1 MKRILSAFMAAVCFV
16 MFTGAALAEEE
27 STSALTEKQ
36 SEAVALLNDL
46 GILPEITETQ
56 ALEQITRAEFAE
68 VVVNMVGGADELT
81 SSPRRIYADVM
92 PEDPAAPYIE
102 YLYDKGIMVGYEN
115 AEFKPE
121 NNITVSEVLKVMIVI
136 TGYSAYAENAG
147 GYPDGYYAQAVTSD
161 MLRGVSGKIAENI
174 TWADI
179 AEIARNVLET
189 TNYVKTTGF
198 RGGNPIYSSDNDE
211 EFMSYM
217 LDIYRYTGIVE
228 GTGDNMLSGSGDGCG
243 PDNCIIGG
251 ETLQV
256 GEIDFTPYLGMKVE
270 VYYRADD
277 AAGDVALHVIEHRD
291 NNVIDISDAD
301 ISNNTT
307 RDRVEY
313 YTETRTRTA
322 NISPDAVF
330 MYNGKR
336 LDVISDEDLRVGNGS
351 LRLISNDGDTNYDV
365 VIIKSYETFVV
376 DKAVSADCVVNLKYD
391 RGSLDLDDDYLT
403 TYYLDG
409 AEADFSSITSGSVLS
424 IAFSRNTSGDV
435 LADVYISN
443 NQVTGTAVSVSTGDR
458 GSVELADGTR
468 YDYTADF
475 ANRLEEGEGSTYAP
489 ELNAEGT
496 FYIDYFGKLAAYT
509 LSTSSKN
516 YAYVVNC
523 WYDDMEQT
531 GAIKLFT
538 KDGEFKELPITSNV
552 RVNGERTNRNEI
564 VAALEAASYDGKVNQ
579 LVIYEEK
586 EDGSLS
592 SLQLAE
598 NKTDDETYQAAE
610 NEFILSGYPINQNT
624 GLAGNIRFYKNNAEN
639 HPFSFIDGQTIHF
652 SIPYKDLNN
661 EKQYRVET
669 KLSGTDVGL
678 AGPIYCYDSG
688 KGGALGAVVSNTQN
702 STDYNTPVIID
713 NVLEAVNEDGDPGI
727 MLQFAGGQSAFVSE
741 DVIYSQPSGNW
752 TSFADYTN
760 TTINDLKRGDVVQYI
775 EANGEITQL
784 RVLVRVDDIGEIRC
798 DDVSSIA
805 ENGNM
810 VADVVSVSENGR
822 TAVVRYMT
830 NKQNPN
836 NPDSV
841 VEQSMLV
848 NGTTYRYDSEKE
860 EVYSSSS
867 SDLQPGDRI
876 LINSFWWSPRLVVI
890 FR

>member
-189 TNYVKTTGF
+189 TNYVTTTGF
-198 RGGNPIYSSDNDE
+198 RGDNPIYSSNNDE

-243 PDNCIIGG
+243 PDNCIVGG

-256 GEIDFTPYLGMKVE
+256 GEIDFTQYLGMKVE

-291 NNVIDISDAD
+291 NTVIDIEDAD
-301 ISNNTT
+301 ISENTT
-307 RDRVEY
+307 TSSVEY
-313 YTETRTRTA
+313 YTDTRTRTV

-336 LDVISDEDLRVGNGS
+336 LDIVTDEDLKVESGN
-351 LRLISNDGDTNYDV
+351 LRLISNDGDTTCDV
-365 VIIKSYETFVV
+365 VIITSYETFVV
-376 DKAVSADCVVNLKYD
+376 DKAVSTDSVVNLKYGK
-391 RGSLDLDDDYLT
+391 GSLDLDDDYLT

-424 IAFSRNTSGDV
+424 IAFSKNTAGDV

-443 NQVTGTAVSVSTGDR
+443 NQVTGTAVKVLTGDR
-458 GSVELADGTR
+458 GAVELADGTR
-468 YDYTADF
+468 YDYSVDF
-475 ANRLEEGEGSTYAP
+475 ANRLEEGESSTYAP

-509 LSTSSKN
+509 LSVASKN
-516 YAYVVNC
+516 YAYVMKC

-538 KDGEFKELPITSNV
+538 KDSEFKELPITGNV
-552 RVNGERTNRNEI
+552 RINGELTNRDKI
-564 VAALEAASYDGKVNQ
+564 VPTLEAASYDGKVNQ
-579 LVIYEEK
+579 LVVYEEK
-586 EDGSLS
+586 EDGSLG

-610 NEFILSGYPINQNT
+610 NEFVLSGTPLNKEGKQ
-624 GLAGNIRFYKNNAEN
+624 GNLRFYKGNAEYY
-639 HPFSFIDGQTIHF
+639 PFSFIDGQTLSF
-652 SIPYKDLNN
+652 NVPYEEPEN
-661 EKQYRVET
+661 EKLYRVDT
-669 KLSGTDVGL
+669 KLSGTDVAL
-678 AGPIYCYDSG
+678 VGPVYCYDAG
-688 KGGALGAVVSNTQN
+688 QGGALGAVVSNTA
-702 STDYNTPVIID
+702 SSKDYNTPVVVD
-713 NVLEAVNEDGDPGI
+713 SVLEAVNEEGDPGRI
-727 MLQFAGGQSAFVSE
+727 IQFVGGQSVFVGE
-741 DVIYSQPSGNW
+741 DVVYVQPESNVWNSAVDYSNV
-752 TSFADYTN
+752 
-760 TTINDLKRGDVVQYI
+760 TINDLKRGDVIQYTTT
-775 EANGEITQL
+775 ASGDLNQL
-784 RVLVRVDDIGEIRC
+784 MVLVKSDDIGGIRS
-798 DDVSSIA
+798 DGDSMA
-805 ENGNM
+805 KNGNM
-810 VADVVSVSENGR
+810 FGEVISVSKNGR
-822 TAVVRYMT
+822 TAVVRYT
-830 NKQNPN
+830 RTEDGLTYN
-836 NPDSV
+836 
-841 VEQSMLV
+841 QSMLV
-848 NGTTYRYDSEKE
+848 NGTTYRYDMEKD
-860 EVYSSSS
+860 EVFNSSSA
-867 SDLQPGDRI
+867 DLQPGDMI
-876 LINSFWWSPRLVVI
+876 LLNTFWWSPKLVVI
-890 FR
+890 YR